1 MDLYFGISMH
11 FGAPNAFLLYQTT
24 TSTYTI
30 NKIDFHCLIAFE
42 ILYTRLRSNSR
53 LSYLC
58 SLIIVFVLL
67 EFFWRSSIW
76 KIPRSISLACVFSNM
91 LPFNSTIV
99 LMSIAILEFYWH
111 QKIRGRVY
119 INNI

>member
-1 MDLYFGISMH
+1 MDYGILG
-11 FGAPNAFLLYQTT
+11 FLCILAFLLYQTT

-42 ILYTRLRSNSR
+42 ILYKRLRANSR
-53 LSYLC
+53 LSCLC
-58 SLIIVFVLL
+58 SLNSSCGLAYGKFHKVFPSPVCFQTCFPLIYL
-67 EFFWRSSIW
+67 GY
-76 KIPRSISLACVFSNM
+76 
-91 LPFNSTIV
+91 STIV
-99 LMSIAILEFYWH
+99 FMSIAILAFYWH